1 MYQAYG
7 PEPEEDCAT
16 GKSGKSGPTAPSAGK
31 SGKSGPTSPSM
42 GKSGKSGP
50 WLEDSAPSAT
60 GKSGKSGPTA
70 PSAGK
75 SGKSGSYSP
84 SMGKSGKSGS
94 KCQKPD
100 PDIPDPGECVSSPPV
115 AEEGACCA
123 STDCDGYTDPLDE
136 STCK

>member
-7 PEPEEDCAT
+7 PTEEDCAT
-16 GKSGKSGPTAPSAGK
+16 GKSGKSGPTAPSGK
-31 SGKSGPTSPSM
+31 SGKSGPTAPSS
-42 GKSGKSGP
+42 KSGKSGP

-84 SMGKSGKSGS
+84 NSYGKSGKSGS

-100 PDIPDPGECVSSPPV
+100 PGECVSSPPDV
-115 AEEGACCA
+115 PKGDTCCA
-123 STDCDGYTDPLDE
+123 STDCDGYTDPLD
-136 STCK
+136 SSLGK

>member
-42 GKSGKSGP
+42 GKSGKSARP

-60 GKSGKSGPTA
+60 GGKSGKSGPTA

-84 SMGKSGKSGS
+84 NSYGKSGKSGS
-94 KCQKPD
+94 KCQK
-100 PDIPDPGECVSSPPV
+100 PDPGECVSSPPV

-123 STDCDGYTDPLDE
+123 STDCDGYTDPLDT
-136 STCK
+136 SPCK